1 MEGYK
6 LIDEL
11 VKKIYDGKPSVE
23 QLAEGRKTIEV
34 GLDKAIYDSYS
45 DEFSSRYTR
54 LVNEVEQTE
63 AFFDEQEQRQLS
75 IEELKKI
82 QVSYEARFRE
92 IKERVLA

>member
-1 MEGYK
+1 MIE
-6 LIDEL
+6 EL
-11 VKKIYDGKPSVE
+11 VKKIYSGNPSEE
-23 QLAEGRKTIEV
+23 QLADGRNAIEV

-45 DEFSSRYTR
+45 DEFSIRYTR

-75 IEELKKI
+75 IEEIGNISKD
-82 QVSYEARFRE
+82 YEAKFRE